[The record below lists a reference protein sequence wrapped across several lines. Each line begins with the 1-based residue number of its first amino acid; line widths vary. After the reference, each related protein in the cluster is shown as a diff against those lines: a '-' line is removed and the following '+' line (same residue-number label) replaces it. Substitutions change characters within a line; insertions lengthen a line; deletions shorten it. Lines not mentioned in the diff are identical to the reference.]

1 MKIGLMMFP
10 KIKTATLLI
19 GLMSGMLPISDI
31 WVEDEGKD
39 EDIASADRSTNET
52 SIVNLTTAA

>member
-1 MKIGLMMFP
+1 MFP